1 MATEL
6 TMLAWSVL
14 LGFVYIFATSTVV
27 TRERGMKWNASAR
40 DGDAKPVS
48 PLAGR
53 LQRAQANFLETF
65 PFFAAAAIAV
75 VVAGRGNDTTALAAQ
90 AYFWARVVYLPL
102 YAAGVLLRAQ
112 PGVAGVADVDPGAGV
127 RTSVSRPDPDQ
138 GRSGARRYAG
148 AD

>member
-48 PLAGR
+48 ALAGR
-53 LQRAQANFLETF
+53 LQRAQGNFLETF
-65 PFFAAAAIAV
+65 PFFAAAAVAV
-75 VVAGRGNDTTALAAQ
+75 VVAGRTNDTTALAAQ
-90 AYFWARVVYLPL
+90 AYFWARVAYLPL
-102 YAAGVLLRAQ
+102 YAAGVPYVRSLVWAVSLLSILAL
-112 PGVAGVADVDPGAGV
+112 VFALL
-127 RTSVSRPDPDQ
+127 
-138 GRSGARRYAG
+138 
-148 AD
+148 

>member
-40 DGDAKPVS
+40 DGDAKPIS

-53 LQRAQANFLETF
+53 LQRAQGNFLETF
-65 PFFAAAAIAV
+65 PFFAAAAVAV
-75 VVAGRGNDTTALAAQ
+75 VVAGRTNDTTALAAQ
-90 AYFWARVVYLPL
+90 AYFWARVAYLPL
-102 YAAGVLLRAQ
+102 YAAGVPYVRSLVWAVSLLSILAL
-112 PGVAGVADVDPGAGV
+112 VFALL
-127 RTSVSRPDPDQ
+127 
-138 GRSGARRYAG
+138 
-148 AD
+148 